1 MSYYQFPTE
10 SSSSSSS
17 PYSSFPMSISGI
29 QGQLLEVTV
38 VGCNKLKDTEW
49 ISRQDPYV
57 CLAYANSKFR
67 TRTHTG
73 SDPNLDSNW
82 TETHVDF
89 NGVDGGRNP
98 TFQEKFVI
106 PLIEGL
112 REMNVNVWN
121 SNSVTYDDFI
131 GEGKVQLQ
139 KVLSQGYDDGTWPL
153 QTKTGRYAG
162 EVRLIMHYSKP
173 NISAKPNKPAAGY
186 APSAPPYGAPPA
198 PQAHMYSTPPPA
210 SAYAPPPQMYAP
222 PPPAAYPAPAPS
234 PYPSYS
240 PTPSYPPN
248 PAPAAY
254 PPNPAPGGY
263 PPSPYSAPP
272 PAAYPP
278 AQYPPSSTYPPPPS
292 STYPPPPQASSF
304 YPPPQGPYGVYPPPP
319 Y

>member
-1 MSYYQFPTE
+1 MSYYQFPTQ
-10 SSSSSSS
+10 SSSSPSPS
-17 PYSSFPMSISGI
+17 PYSSFPMSVSGGI

-57 CLAYANSKFR
+57 CVEYANSKHR
-67 TRTHTG
+67 TRTHT
-73 SDPNLDSNW
+73 
-82 TETHVDF
+82 
-89 NGVDGGRNP
+89 DGGRNP

-112 REMNVNVWN
+112 REMNVAVWN

-131 GEGKVQLQ
+131 GEGKVHLQ

-162 EVRLIMHYSKP
+162 EVRLIMHYLKP

-198 PQAHMYSTPPPA
+198 PQAHMYSTAPPA

-222 PPPAAYPAPAPS
+222 PPPAAYPAPS

-263 PPSPYSAPP
+263 PPSPYGAPP

-278 AQYPPSSTYPPPPS
+278 APYPPSSTYPPPPS

>member
-1 MSYYQFPTE
+1 MSYHQFPNQ
-10 SSSSSSS
+10 SSS
-17 PYSSFPMSISGI
+17 PYSLFPMSISGI

-57 CLAYANSKFR
+57 CVEYANSKFR
-67 TRTHTG
+67 TRTHTA
-73 SDPNLDSNW
+73 
-82 TETHVDF
+82 HVDMD
-89 NGVDGGRNP
+89 GVDGGKNP

-112 REMNVNVWN
+112 RVINVYVWN
-121 SNSVTYDDFI
+121 SNSITYDDFI
-131 GEGKVQLQ
+131 GEGKIQLQ
-139 KVLSQGYDDGTWPL
+139 KVLDQGYDDATWPL

-162 EVRLIMHYSKP
+162 EVRLIMHYTKP
-173 NISAKPNKPAAGY
+173 NASAKPNKPAAGY
-186 APSAPPYGAPPA
+186 APSAPPYGAPP
-198 PQAHMYSTPPPA
+198 PA
-210 SAYAPPPQMYAP
+210 SAYAPPQMYAP
-222 PPPAAYPAPAPS
+222 PPPAACPAPS

-240 PTPSYPPN
+240 SNPSYPPN
-248 PAPAAY
+248 PAPAGYPPNPAPGGYPPNPAPGGY

-278 AQYPPSSTYPPPPS
+278 APYPPSSTYPPPPS
-292 STYPPPPQASSF
+292 STYPPPPQGSSF
-304 YPPPQGPYGVYPPPP
+304 YPPPQGPYGIYPPPP